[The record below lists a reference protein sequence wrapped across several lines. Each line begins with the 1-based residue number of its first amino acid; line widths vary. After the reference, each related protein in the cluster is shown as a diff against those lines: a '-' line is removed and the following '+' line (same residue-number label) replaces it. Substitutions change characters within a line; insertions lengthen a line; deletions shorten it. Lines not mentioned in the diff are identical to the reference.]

1 MVSEKIDHMSLYRD
15 AKQKNDHKFAEQR
28 DTWEAKDSFIERTQ
42 VRVLLDGIDEALEQ
56 EGRCWINIE
65 ERWRNFTDKFEQG
78 SQINVRIP
86 TVDEAEAESIRGNIQ
101 LVFHKPAIRNINGF
115 NAEVSYQFETTFP
128 REVNDDDE
136 VILTPGMVTVYISN
150 GSLADSCEIVEVE
163 ETIKRYEI
171 KCPEGMEVVND

>member
-1 MVSEKIDHMSLYRD
+1 LVSKKLDHISLYHD
-15 AKQKNDHKFAEQR
+15 AKQKNDDKFAEQK
-28 DTWEAKDSFIERTQ
+28 DTWEVKDNFIERTQ
-42 VRVLLDGIDEALEQ
+42 VRVLLTGIDKALEE

-78 SQINVRIP
+78 SQINIRIP
-86 TVDEAEAESIRGNIQ
+86 TVDEAEAESIRGKIQ

-115 NAEVSYQFETTFP
+115 NGEVSYQFETTFP
-128 REVNDDDE
+128 REEFEDE
-136 VILTPGMVTVYISN
+136 TYLSAGMVTVYISN
-150 GSLADSCEIVEVE
+150 GSLANSCEVVEVT